1 MYIYVYIFIYI
12 LVRAAAALPPP
23 PPSAFRLYFCVAGA
37 GPQPAPPSGSF
48 HFFFCLFIFRLT
60 YFRVLVQP
68 LFLNTTAPRAVQRDP
83 PSPPT
88 GPKRA
93 PRLLGEPRRG
103 RAGLRRGE
111 ARRCPSPAPPRR
123 RAGLPPTRRGHGGE
137 PGGGRAAA
145 GKAGPGPGWAG
156 LGGRRGLGAG
166 RSASPC
172 PLRAPL
178 RAPFGAPLGR
188 EGAPR
193 APRSPRGSA
202 GPEACGAE
210 GCPPPREL
218 PHLVCQ
224 QRSSLWAKLK
234 NSFVVL
240 ALNIGVLCL

>member
-1 MYIYVYIFIYI
+1 MYVYIFIYI

-88 GPKRA
+88 GPKRT
-93 PRLLGEPRRG
+93 PRLLGEPRRA
-103 RAGLRRGE
+103 RAGLRRGGV
-111 ARRCPSPAPPRR
+111 
-123 RAGLPPTRRGHGGE
+123 RALLR
-137 PGGGRAAA
+137 PGGGPGCRPHGEAMGESREAA
-145 GKAGPGPGWAG
+145 GPQRVRPGLGRAG